1 MFWGER
7 PHRQQI
13 SEGAIPWVK
22 VLLVASGPAPRVN
35 GLWRSLV
42 AHLTGGQGVVGSNPA
57 SPTTG
62 THIQILGLSPKR
74 EIMFENNDSF
84 SRGVCLHGVIL
95 RIQSCKIIFK

>member
-1 MFWGER
+1 MY
-7 PHRQQI
+7 
-13 SEGAIPWVK
+13 S
-22 VLLVASGPAPRVN
+22 LSGSN

-84 SRGVCLHGVIL
+84 SRGVCFAWRHLEGSKAIKSFLNNLYITTNKVI
-95 RIQSCKIIFK
+95 INKDV

>member
-1 MFWGER
+1 MY
-7 PHRQQI
+7 
-13 SEGAIPWVK
+13 S
-22 VLLVASGPAPRVN
+22 LSGSH

-84 SRGVCLHGVIL
+84 SRGVCFAWRHLEGSKAVKSFL
-95 RIQSCKIIFK
+95 NNLGAKDL